1 MVSKSLSVNST
12 TAYSVAVGICIG
24 AVATGVLAKLPLMAL
39 FKGLSKK
46 DKADVKAL
54 KIEVPTDCGEDDS
67 SVSSDNVNVEFMSQ
81 ACTLATKNLLKNTGG
96 PFGCVIVRDGKIIGQ
111 GANSVTTSKDP
122 TCHAEM
128 NAIRDACKN
137 VDDFV
142 LEGATCF
149 TSCEP
154 CPMCYAALR
163 WARIDNIYF
172 ANTRKDAHDIGFSD
186 QDIYDEIEKKSQKME
201 RLTSPKASEAFNM
214 WSEDTKFTRY

>member
-24 AVATGVLAKLPLMAL
+24 AVATGVMAKLPLMAL

-137 VDDFV
+137 VDASFWREQLASPAASLVQCVMQLFV
-142 LEGATCF
+142 GLVLTTF
-149 TSCEP
+149 TLQTPEK
-154 CPMCYAALR
+154 MLTTLALAIKIFMTKSR
-163 WARIDNIYF
+163 
-172 ANTRKDAHDIGFSD
+172 RKVKKWSD
-186 QDIYDEIEKKSQKME
+186 
-201 RLTSPKASEAFNM
+201 
-214 WSEDTKFTRY
+214 